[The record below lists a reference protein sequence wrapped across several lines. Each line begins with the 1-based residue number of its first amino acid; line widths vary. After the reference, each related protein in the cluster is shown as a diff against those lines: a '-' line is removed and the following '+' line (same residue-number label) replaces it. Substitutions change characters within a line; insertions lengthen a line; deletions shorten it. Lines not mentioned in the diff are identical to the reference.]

1 MVVGYIS
8 YMDSN
13 WAGPNYSCHRWY
25 HRNNRKQM
33 SDKKLELQ
41 NFLQRLNREPNPE
54 ELDKTPDGKAKTLPI
69 SFVEM
74 TLDEIFLGQWSTEN
88 FTSKQMVNEV
98 CGELEL
104 VVIHPITGME
114 IRRTGAASIIIM
126 TDKVPDTVTG
136 QARNEWA
143 LSPSNKK
150 YNALDLGYPK
160 LKAECVK
167 NAAQSI
173 GKIFGRDLNRKKT
186 DRLQEEYKHL
196 GDKGFASLV
205 DRVEKGDI
213 EALRLAQSNFI
224 LTDVQM
230 EILKGAIPQQK
241 QLGNG

>member
-1 MVVGYIS
+1 MI
-8 YMDSN
+8 D
-13 WAGPNYSCHRWY
+13 
-25 HRNNRKQM
+25 Q
-33 SDKKLELQ
+33 KLELQ

-54 ELDKTPDGKAKTLPI
+54 ELDRTPDGKAKTLPI

-88 FTSKQMVNEV
+88 FTAKQVVNEV

-104 VVIHPITGME
+104 VVIHPVTGMS

-167 NAAQSI
+167 NAAQSL
-173 GKIFGRDLNRKKT
+173 GKIFGRDLNRKKS
-186 DRLQEEYKHL
+186 DRLQEEYKRL
-196 GDKGFASLV
+196 GDKGFEALV
-205 DRVEKGDI
+205 ERVEKGDI
-213 EALRLAQSNFI
+213 ESLRLAQSNFI
-224 LTDVQM
+224 LTEVQM
-230 EILKGAIPQQK
+230 DILKGYIPQSPQK